1 MLPLR
6 ATANETS
13 PFRFQPQTQQDQPA
27 AAATTDASASPSKHG
42 LPPGLVISPDLLP
55 PPSPKA
61 KTSRH
66 RRKATAYIPAVVTGR
81 RQRAALAALVQ
92 HLIEDHNA
100 PEELSATNH
109 IPAIYGLSGMVR
121 SLKKEV
127 DQLHFENAQICS
139 DMSLQRAEHR
149 HTLEAKQNEFEAIG
163 RAEQTVRGMG
173 NQLKEA
179 KITIRRMRRE
189 IMALKI
195 MGEVSTNSFK
205 STVARASAEKLVS
218 DAWEERAVARV
229 SADARRAETSY
240 TPMLSELGSKL
251 NDLAPDLALK
261 MELIQAMR
269 RESRN
274 SKVCD
279 EVEEIMWLSIDKVL
293 AGIEEIQTRLAD
305 LVLADMDES
314 SIVVSSRDTIEH
326 LKTKVLQQKVTLR
339 RVQARLKE
347 EQAVSGQIRDKLA
360 RMKKRNRQQNMDG
373 GKHMRD
379 VVEDVIDRAEDQA
392 DMF

>member
-1 MLPLR
+1 
-6 ATANETS
+6 
-13 PFRFQPQTQQDQPA
+13 
-27 AAATTDASASPSKHG
+27 
-42 LPPGLVISPDLLP
+42 
-55 PPSPKA
+55 
-61 KTSRH
+61 
-66 RRKATAYIPAVVTGR
+66 
-81 RQRAALAALVQ
+81 
-92 HLIEDHNA
+92 
-100 PEELSATNH
+100 
-109 IPAIYGLSGMVR
+109 
-121 SLKKEV
+121 
-127 DQLHFENAQICS
+127 
-139 DMSLQRAEHR
+139 
-149 HTLEAKQNEFEAIG
+149 
-163 RAEQTVRGMG
+163 
-173 NQLKEA
+173 
-179 KITIRRMRRE
+179 
-189 IMALKI
+189 MALKI

-326 LKTKVLQQKVTLR
+326 LKTKGAAAEGHATQG
-339 RVQARLKE
+339 A
-347 EQAVSGQIRDKLA
+347 GRD
-360 RMKKRNRQQNMDG
+360 
-373 GKHMRD
+373 
-379 VVEDVIDRAEDQA
+379 
-392 DMF
+392 